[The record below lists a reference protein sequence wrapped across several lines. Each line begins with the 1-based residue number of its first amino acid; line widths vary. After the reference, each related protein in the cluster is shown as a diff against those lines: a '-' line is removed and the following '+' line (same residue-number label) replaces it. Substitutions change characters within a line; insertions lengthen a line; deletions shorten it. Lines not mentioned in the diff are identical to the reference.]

1 MSINIEFNNYG
12 ESLDSTPGFLFLKK
26 LWLED
31 LENLKD
37 LEEIEEE
44 STFVSPLLDSN
55 SESKRRA
62 LKISSGGTLT
72 KESNESKKGKNL
84 SQTNQTNQTN
94 QL

>member
-31 LENLKD
+31 LKDLKD

-55 SESKRRA
+55 LESKRRA
-62 LKISSGGTLT
+62 LKISSGVTLT